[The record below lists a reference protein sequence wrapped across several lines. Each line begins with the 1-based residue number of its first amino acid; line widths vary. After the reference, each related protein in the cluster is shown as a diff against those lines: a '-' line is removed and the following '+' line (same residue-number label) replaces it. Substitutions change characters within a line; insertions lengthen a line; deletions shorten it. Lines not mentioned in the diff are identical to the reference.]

1 MPDQNRGE
9 INIYS
14 DPKDNPKYKNKNELI
29 ETKSS
34 EH

>member
-9 INIYS
+9 INIYL

-29 ETKSS
+29 QN
-34 EH
+34 